1 MTPASNNRPPDWYHR
16 SYDGSRLQA
25 VQDRIRAA
33 ARSAGRDPRDVQ
45 LIAVSKT
52 FDAEV
57 IRAAHAAGQRHF
69 GESYLQEALAKM
81 DAAVA
86 AAAKPISDKRGTAEY
101 RTKIATVL
109 ARRAAMIA
117 KDRAGA

>member
-1 MTPASNNRPPDWYHR
+1 MPNLADDMRESSGIIEGLPA
-16 SYDGSRLQA
+16 RLQA

-57 IRAAHAAGQRHF
+57 IRAG
-69 GESYLQEALAKM
+69 
-81 DAAVA
+81 
-86 AAAKPISDKRGTAEY
+86 
-101 RTKIATVL
+101 
-109 ARRAAMIA
+109 
-117 KDRAGA
+117 